1 MNKRKLILTSGVA
14 NTFEWYDYAL
24 FGHFASILGQKFF
37 PESDPSTAI
46 LQAFLV
52 FAIGYLMRPLGGIF
66 FGIIGD
72 RFGRKTALS
81 TAIICMAIPTAAIGF
96 LPTYETWGIASTTLM
111 IIVRMVQGLS
121 MGGALT
127 GSVSFVIEH
136 SKKENRGLLGSISM
150 ASICVGILLGSMV
163 SFVVKSVFTLEQF
176 DAWAWRLPFIF
187 GVAIYFAGVYVKK
200 YTAETPLFEEA
211 KARGEIVKSPLK
223 TVFKHYWFDML
234 ISIFINMTGSIIFYL
249 EAIYLISYLKINRN
263 FPEEDVSSLIN
274 FSYVIMIFI
283 TLFAGWLSDR
293 IGRRKIFV
301 INLMF
306 IIIASPFLLGI
317 METGEFMTVAVAQLF
332 IAIMAATYIGPEPA
346 LQAEFYP
353 TAIRNTALSV
363 SYNIATS
370 VFGGTTP
377 YIIESLI
384 QNTGTITSSVYYI
397 VVAAVLGMIALYFYK
412 DRSLKDHKVHISQ
425 NGS

>member
-163 SFVVKSVFTLEQF
+163 SFVVKSVFTLEKF

-263 FPEEDVSSLIN
+263 FPEEDVGSLIN

-317 METGEFMTVAVAQLF
+317 IETGEFTTVAVAQLF

-397 VVAAVLGMIALYFYK
+397 VVAAVLGMIALYFYE